1 MSALEWMSGNECYIK
16 RNHLH
21 MKGVKRLTSFISRK
35 VEKKKVFWS
44 LALTVVITILE
55 LQTQLVAASGC

>member
-1 MSALEWMSGNECYIK
+1 
-16 RNHLH
+16 